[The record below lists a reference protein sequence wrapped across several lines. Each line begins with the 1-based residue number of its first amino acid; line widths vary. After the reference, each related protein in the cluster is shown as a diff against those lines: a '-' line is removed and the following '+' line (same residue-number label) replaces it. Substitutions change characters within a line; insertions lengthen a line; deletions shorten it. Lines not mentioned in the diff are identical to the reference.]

1 MGRWEMG
8 HKCRVKSAE
17 CRASPWAAG
26 TGSPAGSPYAVGVKE
41 PTENQSNGIVEIFV
55 FKTAGSNVRLQR
67 CRGEPQAR
75 PSPASRRVPFGV
87 NLYDLF
93 LLLYLAFFSHCRYT
107 KLLMTFHI

>member
-1 MGRWEMG
+1 MG
-8 HKCRVKSAE
+8 HKCRVKIAE

-26 TGSPAGSPYAVGVKE
+26 MGSPAGIPYHVGIEGTTK
-41 PTENQSNGIVEIFV
+41 NQRNGIVEILV
-55 FKTAGSNVRLQR
+55 FKTAGPNVRLQR
-67 CRGEPQAR
+67 SRGEPQAR

-107 KLLMTFHI
+107 KLSMKFHI